1 MSRFCD
7 REKFDWSSLAQH
19 QHSTIQP
26 TIQTSS
32 TSSSTSFDRSNSH
45 NHQIKMNFLKFQQKT
60 PPKVKAT
67 IKFILPHSNQPPPAE
82 PIKPVLPPSNQ
93 SPAEPFLCY
102 IEEQIEQLKLEL
114 EHEQPI
120 KPDQILTE
128 RFLISVKNI
137 EHRRP
142 GYRYID
148 PQQMRPKKKR
158 YITEDHLYLSNPTVY
173 QTSRTGYHGIKNA
186 LEIDR
191 QTQATSRRLRRV
203 STTTTPI
210 PRCATVITKAMK
222 MNQVQKK
229 VTTTSSKNEIK
240 MVFGRRESSVFTQK
254 NNFGSGLRKR
264 IIKKEHSQ
272 MHQRNYSIV

>member
-7 REKFDWSSLAQH
+7 RERFDWSSLAQH

-26 TIQTSS
+26 TTQTSS
-32 TSSSTSFDRSNSH
+32 TSSFDRSNSH
-45 NHQIKMNFLKFQQKT
+45 NHQT
-60 PPKVKAT
+60 PPKVTAT
-67 IKFILPHSNQPPPAE
+67 IKSVLPHSNQPPPAE

-93 SPAEPFLCY
+93 PFLCY

-148 PQQMRPKKKR
+148 PQQMKPKKKR

>member
-32 TSSSTSFDRSNSH
+32 TLSSTSFDRSN

-93 SPAEPFLCY
+93 PFLCY

-148 PQQMRPKKKR
+148 PQQMKPKKKR

-264 IIKKEHSQ
+264 IIKDEQVKCTRGITALFRS
-272 MHQRNYSIV
+272 V